1 MEKINGL
8 EVVVEFQIGTEN
20 WGQFRLS
27 PHLSSDFS
35 LEYRAY
41 QTSIYATSAM
51 GGSSFSAKYDGKNYE
66 LWNGSWAA
74 VDKNITNFITKF
86 HDESGNA
93 NHPETTPH
101 NPWPN

>member
-27 PHLSSDFS
+27 PHLS
-35 LEYRAY
+35 
-41 QTSIYATSAM
+41 
-51 GGSSFSAKYDGKNYE
+51 DGKNYE